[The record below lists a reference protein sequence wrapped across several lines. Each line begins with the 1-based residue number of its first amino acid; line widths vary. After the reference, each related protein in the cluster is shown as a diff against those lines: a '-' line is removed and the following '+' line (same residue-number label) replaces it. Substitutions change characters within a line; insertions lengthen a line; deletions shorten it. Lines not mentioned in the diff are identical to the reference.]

1 VLLRCIVC
9 GAEATVGYLCTPHAV
24 AIACP
29 HLSSEQLRSRTPA
42 PAPPADPA
50 AGTDPAISIT
60 TPVAAL
66 VDPWGTPH
74 PIGETATV
82 GRDADKSD
90 LAILHPSVSSLHA
103 TLSRR
108 VGTWVIVDEQSRNGI
123 TVDDRKV
130 EHTLLAARSR
140 VQFGDVA
147 LYFCDQPLAGLSRP
161 SGPGRTAPTR
171 REQIVFGVRVTTS
184 AGQTVELSQRIDG
197 GVARVAGS
205 VIELARME
213 FALIQMLAERRRAA
227 PDPELAYVAWHEIAD
242 ALSFRSV
249 DADSENVR
257 ELVRRVRKKLGA
269 AHIDDLIESK
279 QGVGYRLRGLLT

>member
-1 VLLRCIVC
+1 V
-9 GAEATVGYLCTPHAV
+9 EATVGYLCIPHAV

-29 HLSSEQLRSRTPA
+29 HLSSEQIRSRATA
-42 PAPPADPA
+42 PATPPDPA
-50 AGTDPAISIT
+50 GNTEPGIAL
-60 TPVAAL
+60 PVAVGAL
-66 VDPWGTPH
+66 VDPWGTAH
-74 PIGETATV
+74 PISETATI
-82 GRDADKSD
+82 GRDPDSD
-90 LAILHPSVSSLHA
+90 LAILHPSVSSKHA

-108 VGTWVIVDEQSRNGI
+108 VGSWVIVDQQSRNG
-123 TVDDRKV
+123 TSVDDRKV
-130 EHTLLAARSR
+130 EHTLLAPRSR
-140 VQFGDVA
+140 VRFGEVSV
-147 LYFCDQPLAGLSRP
+147 YFCDQPLAALSRP
-161 SGPGRTAPTR
+161 TGPGRTAPTR

-213 FALIQMLAERRRAA
+213 FALIQMLAERRRSA
-227 PDPELAYVAWHEIAD
+227 PDAELAYVAWHEIAD

-269 AHIDDLIESK
+269 AQIDDLIESK
-279 QGVGYRLRGLLT
+279 QGVGYRLRGNLD

>member
-1 VLLRCIVC
+1 MDAGPPPDPN
-9 GAEATVGYLCTPHAV
+9 GA
-24 AIACP
+24 
-29 HLSSEQLRSRTPA
+29 
-42 PAPPADPA
+42 
-50 AGTDPAISIT
+50 TDPGIDLPS
-60 TPVAAL
+60 PVGAL
-66 VDPWGTPH
+66 VDPWGIAH

-82 GRDADKSD
+82 GRDADRCD
-90 LAILHPSVSSLHA
+90 LAILHPSVSSVHA

-108 VGTWVIVDEQSRNGI
+108 VGTWVIVDEQSRNGL

-147 LYFCDQPLAGLSRP
+147 LYFCDQPLALVSRP

-171 REQIVFGVRVTTS
+171 REQIVFGVRVTTN

-197 GVARVAGS
+197 GVARVDGS

-213 FALIQMLAERRRAA
+213 FALIQMLAERRRIATDA
-227 PDPELAYVAWHEIAD
+227 ELAYVAWHEIAD
-242 ALSFRSV
+242 ALSFKSV
-249 DADSENVR
+249 EADSENVR

-269 AHIDDLIESK
+269 AQIDDLIESK
-279 QGVGYRLRGLLT
+279 QGVGYRLRGALS